1 MSYVLTIQER
11 LAQLRDMVHD
21 NLQNAQANQKQWYD
35 RHARNRQFQPGDQV
49 LVLLPTSTNKLL
61 AEWRGPY
68 PILRKVSD
76 VNYEVKLTDG
86 RKKKRILHVNML
98 RERHSP
104 SAASFLAEAV
114 VAEVADEAD
123 DVVLWEGTRDV
134 TEQPLISDRLEPPQ
148 RAELDNLLQGLST
161 RAQPLQSDSRRIESR
176 THIATQSSPN

>member
-11 LAQLRDMVHD
+11 LAQLRDIVHD
-21 NLQNAQANQKQWYD
+21 NLQNAKANHKQWYD
-35 RHARNRQFQPGDQV
+35 RHARNRQFQLGDQV

-98 RERHSP
+98 RERQSP

-161 RAQPLQSDSRRIESR
+161 QAQPLQSDSRLIESR